1 MTLVKMKNLCFTD
14 KTLYAV
20 DEEGLVWYIN
30 MKNGEWA
37 LHGNP
42 TMDDRARELKRVGEE
57 NDSTPEADQAE

>member
-1 MTLVKMKNLCFTD
+1 MTPVKMKSLCFTD

-30 MKNGEWA
+30 TKTGDWA

-42 TMDDRARELKRVGEE
+42 TMDDRARELKRIEGE
-57 NDSTPEADQAE
+57 NDSTPEAVEAE